1 MGLSHK
7 KSGKSPAPN
16 PVALRC
22 RELWCLGRL
31 LLQCSGAQ
39 VLLIGASPRVGVRPL
54 LALDAVVLNVLGVGL
69 FENAAQSGW

>member
-1 MGLSHK
+1 MKREEPSTESRSL
-7 KSGKSPAPN
+7 
-16 PVALRC
+16 ALQGTVVFRTSTAAV
-22 RELWCLGRL
+22 
-31 LLQCSGAQ
+31 SGAQ